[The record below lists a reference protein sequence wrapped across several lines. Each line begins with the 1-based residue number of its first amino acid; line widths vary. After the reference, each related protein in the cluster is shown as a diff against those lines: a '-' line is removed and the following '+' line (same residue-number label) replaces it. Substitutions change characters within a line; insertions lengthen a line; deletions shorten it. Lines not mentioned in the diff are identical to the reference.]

1 MSKTAII
8 SIEQGLV
15 TLIMQG
21 VRASKSLL
29 ILFDVMFSVKNLVP
43 RLSLPSELVVPAVA
57 WE

>member
-8 SIEQGLV
+8 STEQGLV

-21 VRASKSLL
+21 VRASNSLL
-29 ILFDVMFSVKNLVP
+29 ILFGEMFSLTKNLVP

-57 WE
+57 